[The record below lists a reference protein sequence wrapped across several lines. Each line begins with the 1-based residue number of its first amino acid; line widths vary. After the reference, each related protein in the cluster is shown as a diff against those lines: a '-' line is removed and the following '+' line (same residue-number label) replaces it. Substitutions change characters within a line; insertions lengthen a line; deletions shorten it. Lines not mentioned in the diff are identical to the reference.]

1 MLLKSNTTDRMNT
14 ESQHQA
20 YIELS
25 RDEVAR
31 RARQLWNADGRPAR
45 RNLEYWLQAEVEL
58 LSVYQHR
65 GLSHEGRSQAAYFD
79 SFRQSSVG
87 VQPVFKIARKL
98 RV

>member
-1 MLLKSNTTDRMNT
+1 MNI
-14 ESQHQA
+14 ESQNQA

-58 LSVYQHR
+58 LSVHQRR
-65 GLSHEGRSQAAYFD
+65 GLSHQDRSQAAYFD
-79 SFRQSSVG
+79 SSTQSSLG
-87 VQPVFKIARKL
+87 VQPVCRMARKL